1 MFPRSLLA
9 AGIAAALLFGAS
21 PAAAATAST
30 GPASA
35 ASAQSDLQALVNQYR
50 SANGLQTVR
59 LNGSLSSSAT
69 WMAGDMA
76 AKYYFSHTSS
86 DGLSPIQRMAG
97 AGYPA
102 YAHYTGEDL
111 AAGFAGAAQVL
122 AGWIASPAHNAVL
135 LNPNYDAVGIG
146 IGYSVTSTYKWYWA
160 ADFAGPGVNVA
171 PPPPPAAVPPAPPP
185 AAAPPAAPPAVAPP
199 PPRAPA
205 PVAAPPSVATAPP
218 AALAPDPVA
227 AADPA
232 PSQGQ
237 DAGAAPPSEPAVDLA
252 AVARAALLVRQEELL
267 VKQMTHLLLRLERQA
282 GF

>member
-1 MFPRSLLA
+1 MFRRSLLA
-9 AGIAAALLFGAS
+9 AGIAAALLFGAT
-21 PAAAATAST
+21 PAAAVTAPIGT
-30 GPASA
+30 ASA

-50 SANGLQTVR
+50 SANGLQTVS

-76 AKYYFSHTSS
+76 AKNYFSHTSS

-102 YAHYTGEDL
+102 YANYTGEDL

-160 ADFAGPGVNVA
+160 ADFAGPGVKVA
-171 PPPPPAAVPPAPPP
+171 PPPPPAVAPPAPRP
-185 AAAPPAAPPAVAPP
+185 AVAPPAVAPP

-205 PVAAPPSVATAPP
+205 PNAAPPSVATAPP
-218 AALAPDPVA
+218 AALATDPVA
-227 AADPA
+227 SAADPA
-232 PSQGQ
+232 PSQGP
-237 DAGAAPPSEPAVDLA
+237 DAEAAPPSAEPAVDLA
-252 AVARAALLVRQEELL
+252 AVARAALVVRHEELL
-267 VKQMTHLLLRLERQA
+267 VKQMTRLLLRLERQA